1 MGAPMRSR
9 AASVLLTLVAGS
21 ALAACG
27 SDDSSTSSGSD
38 RSDKSPK
45 EILAEVSSAI
55 AKVKSYH
62 LEGTQTDAKDGHLTL
77 AADVSSE
84 GKLRGRFGNEGKQ
97 VEFVVVGNSSYIKAN
112 ATFWKDQG
120 GAEGPKIAKL
130 LDGKWVK
137 SPGGAS
143 SFLRGL
149 LPKDIGYCLQRDA
162 GTLTKG
168 PSQTVDGKEM
178 IVIANKGDRP
188 GTARGALYV
197 PAEGDALPTRLTQ
210 TGPRQAR
217 RQARPAVRRRR
228 LRLDDDAGRH
238 PPQRLRQA
246 GEHHGA
252 EGRDQ
257 PAGPAAGRDGR
268 RAADELG
275 VLAPALL
282 VVGVVARE
290 RPEGLGHPPVVVR
303 RAVVPALLVLLG
315 PVSGARSALTCCA
328 TLSRKWRRSPSAP
341 SATSSTTACFFLTVT
356 APHRPPRASRSA
368 TDSKRFSHSFDA
380 SPVKPTVS
388 VAPDTSAAAQSI
400 SA

>member
-1 MGAPMRSR
+1 MRSR

-27 SDDSSTSSGSD
+27 SDDTSKSSGSD
-38 RSDKSPK
+38 RADKSPK
-45 EILAEVSSAI
+45 EILAEVSSAL

-62 LEGTQTDAKDGHLTL
+62 LQGTQTDAKDGHLTL

-84 GKLRGRFGNEGKQ
+84 GKLKGSFGNEGKQ

-112 ATFWKDQG
+112 ATFWKAQG

-188 GTARGALYV
+188 GTARGELYV
-197 PAEGDALPTRLTQ
+197 PAEGDALPARLTQ
-210 TGPRQAR
+210 
-217 RQARPAVRRRR
+217 
-228 LRLDDDAGRH
+228 
-238 PPQRLRQA
+238 
-246 GEHHGA
+246 
-252 EGRDQ
+252 
-257 PAGPAAGRDGR
+257 AGRDRPGGR
-268 RAADELG
+268 PDPRCDDDD
-275 VLAPALL
+275 
-282 VVGVVARE
+282 
-290 RPEGLGHPPVVVR
+290 
-303 RAVVPALLVLLG
+303 
-315 PVSGARSALTCCA
+315 SD
-328 TLSRKWRRSPSAP
+328 
-341 SATSSTTACFFLTVT
+341 STTTQGDIRLSDYDKPVTIT
-356 APHRPPRASRSA
+356 APKGAINPQDLQPGGTAQ
-368 TDSKRFSHSFDA
+368 DQQ
-380 SPVKPTVS
+380 
-388 VAPDTSAAAQSI
+388 TS
-400 SA
+400 